1 MSVRSAIA
9 QSHDNFNDGL
19 KLNYRLSES
28 SGLTVTEPDSDPP
41 VPASSPACPEK
52 ESLGEAPHVVKPP
65 VMWRPPKEVLWFG
78 GPEIR
83 GIAEAAALEYAEPPT
98 GHPFNA

>member
-1 MSVRSAIA
+1 MSVRCGIA
-9 QSHDNFNDGL
+9 QSHDNFKDGL
-19 KLNYRLSES
+19 KLNYRLSENA
-28 SGLTVTEPDSDPP
+28 GLTIAEPVPDPAA
-41 VPASSPACPEK
+41 PASSPARPEK

-65 VMWRPPKEVLWFG
+65 AMWRPPKEVLWFG

-98 GHPFNA
+98 GLPFNA